1 MWDHV
6 ERVLDEMTRA
16 QEQKLLALARRLVP
30 HVTPEDLRNPHDF
43 APLLE
48 SAEFNFE
55 DGILAGPACCRPP
68 RPCASRAATRPAR
81 SHAADTRA
89 SAATFARPGPA
100 RMDTQG
106 GRCHTPASG
115 RSGRPRAP

>member
-1 MWDHV
+1 MPRRGGRSSLGVAMWDDV

-55 DGILAGPACCRPP
+55 DGILAGLL
-68 RPCASRAATRPAR
+68 
-81 SHAADTRA
+81 
-89 SAATFARPGPA
+89 SAAAALRVTR
-100 RMDTQG
+100 RDTAG
-106 GRCHTPASG
+106 
-115 RSGRPRAP
+115 

>member
-1 MWDHV
+1 MWDDV

-55 DGILAGPACCRPP
+55 DGILAGLL
-68 RPCASRAATRPAR
+68 
-81 SHAADTRA
+81 
-89 SAATFARPGPA
+89 SAAAALRVTR
-100 RMDTQG
+100 RDT
-106 GRCHTPASG
+106 AE
-115 RSGRPRAP
+115 